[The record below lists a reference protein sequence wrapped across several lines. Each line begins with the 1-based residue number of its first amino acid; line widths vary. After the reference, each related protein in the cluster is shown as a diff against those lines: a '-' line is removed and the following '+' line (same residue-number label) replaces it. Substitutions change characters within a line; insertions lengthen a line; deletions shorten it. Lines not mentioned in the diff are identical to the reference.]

1 MEYLFDEV
9 LILHKGKVVL
19 QEEYE
24 SLITKGA
31 SITGEAEVVDE
42 FVRNMKQ
49 LNVQKLGNT
58 KSVMVYGE
66 LSDAERQIAHKK
78 GLEVGPISLTG
89 FIYSFNRG
97 GGVR

>member
-1 MEYLFDEV
+1 MDYLFDEV
-9 LILHKGKVVL
+9 LILHKGQVVL

-31 SITGEAEVVDE
+31 SITGAAELVDE

-58 KSVMVYGE
+58 KSVMVYGK
-66 LSDAERQIAHKK
+66 LSDLERQTAHEKDLK
-78 GLEVGPISLTG
+78 SDRSPYRIYL
-89 FIYSFNRG
+89 FI
-97 GGVR
+97 

>member
-9 LILHKGKVVL
+9 LILHKGKIVL

-24 SLITKGA
+24 SLIAKGA
-31 SITGEAEVVDE
+31 SITGEAEVVDD

-66 LSDAERQIAHKK
+66 L
-78 GLEVGPISLTG
+78 TT
-89 FIYSFNRG
+89 
-97 GGVR
+97 